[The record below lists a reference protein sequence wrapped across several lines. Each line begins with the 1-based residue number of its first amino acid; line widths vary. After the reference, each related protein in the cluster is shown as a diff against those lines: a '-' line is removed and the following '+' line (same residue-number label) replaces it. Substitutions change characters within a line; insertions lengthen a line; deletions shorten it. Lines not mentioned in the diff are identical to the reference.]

1 MNTCGFPDGFSVRD
15 AEFGLGA
22 GWWAEGAGP
31 ESAPLGLHSP
41 SLQRD
46 LGWSQLPG
54 CSPCWWP
61 LLLPLQWSEGGR
73 LHSCLTKGQ
82 VGRPGGTECPGSTW
96 WRGSGRDEVLSWQ
109 PPESGPAQSSA
120 ALWWMGLAGLSAALG
135 PVGTGNEGGGR
146 WVTAGDWKG
155 WLQPVGAAVQAGHL
169 LQSFPLPGVGWRCVD
184 ISGCRPLSP
193 MWAV

>member
-1 MNTCGFPDGFSVRD
+1 MGG
-15 AEFGLGA
+15 G
-22 GWWAEGAGP
+22 GWARVC
-31 ESAPLGLHSP
+31 PLGLHSP

-54 CSPCWWP
+54 CSPCRWT
-61 LLLPLQWSEGGR
+61 LLLPLQWSEGGW

-109 PPESGPAQSSA
+109 PPKSGPAQSSA
-120 ALWWMGLAGLSAALG
+120 ALWWTGLAGLSAALG
-135 PVGTGNEGGGR
+135 PVGTRNEGGGR
-146 WVTAGDWKG
+146 WV
-155 WLQPVGAAVQAGHL
+155 AAVQAGHP
-169 LQSFPLPGVGWRCVD
+169 LQTFPLPGVGWHWVD
-184 ISGCRPLSP
+184 ISGCGPLSP